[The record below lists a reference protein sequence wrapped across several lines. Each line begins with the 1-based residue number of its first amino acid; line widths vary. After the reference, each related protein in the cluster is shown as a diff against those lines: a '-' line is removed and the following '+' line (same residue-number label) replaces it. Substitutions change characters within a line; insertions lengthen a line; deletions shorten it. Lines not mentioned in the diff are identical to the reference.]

1 MWILT
6 EKMTVKEFDELIKC
20 PGCGGKL
27 VLKEGEARYNS
38 WFEMDFRTFYKMCE
52 NCKFVTPLQT
62 E

>member
-1 MWILT
+1 
-6 EKMTVKEFDELIKC
+6 MTVKEFDELIKC

-27 VLKEGEARYNS
+27 VLKEGKARYNS